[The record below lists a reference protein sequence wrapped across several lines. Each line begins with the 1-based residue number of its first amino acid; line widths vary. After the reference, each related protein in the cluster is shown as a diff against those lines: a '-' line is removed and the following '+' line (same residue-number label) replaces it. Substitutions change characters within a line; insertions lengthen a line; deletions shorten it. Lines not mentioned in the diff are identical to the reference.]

1 MHPGIPNDSRLV
13 DCIHQLDIALGMR
26 KRHLLVV
33 INRLLP
39 ILILIICVLDLGV
52 KPGLPHRKLIVG
64 VLISRLVYIVLF
76 PLRICCASAKHPD
89 DCIEATNN

>member
-1 MHPGIPNDSRLV
+1 
-13 DCIHQLDIALGMR
+13 MR

-52 KPGLPHRKLIVG
+52 EPGLPHRELIVG
-64 VLISRLVYIVLF
+64 VLISRLVYIVLL
-76 PLRICCASAKHPD
+76 PLRIRCASTEQPHR
-89 DCIEATNN
+89 CIEATNN